1 MCIDM
6 NLSPLSLLENEHIL
20 MCALNNI
27 EYVSVRIL
35 NFTVFLRFF
44 IDFETSFAI

>member
-27 EYVSVRIL
+27 QYISVRIL
-35 NFTVFLRFF
+35 NFKIFLRFI
-44 IDFETSFAI
+44 IDFETNLAI